1 MQTYVHRYTVRIQDA
16 RTGELLASIAAAV
29 VTENQNATAPQTV
42 MQAVQ
47 QAKDTYSKMFPQVD
61 VDLLKFVAEDAA

>member
-1 MQTYVHRYTVRIQDA
+1 MQTYVHRYTINIQDPH
-16 RTGELLASIAAAV
+16 TGELLASIAAAV
-29 VTENQNATAPQTV
+29 VTENQDATAPRTV